1 MKFFFKLKN
10 LDKVFQSILIKKKA
24 KKKFVNR
31 KVIFENLIRKKN
43 FTKKW
48 FLNNFEIFNYYLP
61 QDEKKKFSYLEVGS
75 FEGLSLLNV
84 KYFYKNS
91 QAVAIDLWS
100 KPNFNSEDIG
110 LDLNRAEKNFDRN
123 LNGYDNLEKK
133 KGDSVIEIRKL
144 IQRET
149 SFDFIYIDGSHNGED
164 VIVDAIESFKILK
177 KHGIMVFDDAMLDI
191 DKNKKYQTY
200 EGVISFINMFKK
212 EIEIMYLR
220 NILIIKKISE

>member
-1 MKFFFKLKN
+1 MSKSAKLIVYNWDGKESS
-10 LDKVFQSILIKKKA
+10 LPKESDFIFCQQ
-24 KKKFVNR
+24 
-31 KVIFENLIRKKN
+31 FEN
-43 FTKKW
+43 
-48 FLNNFEIFNYYLP
+48 
-61 QDEKKKFSYLEVGS
+61 
-75 FEGLSLLNV
+75 
-84 KYFYKNS
+84 
-91 QAVAIDLWS
+91 A
-100 KPNFNSEDIG
+100 
-110 LDLNRAEKNFDRN
+110 
-123 LNGYDNLEKK
+123 
-133 KGDSVIEIRKL
+133 VIEIRKL

-149 SFDFIYIDGSHNGED
+149 LFDFIYIDGSHNGED